1 MSFRLPRKIKK
12 KLKKMFLLFPSD
24 SKGNSQLAFPDKYQS
39 HYDAYKQG
47 ILTDLMLIDI
57 DESTESIDYS
67 IPVEPLQHDELV
79 ELVNFVFAEQYRERA
94 IKYLTFAKD
103 NVKCKK
109 LYNIIVNSW
118 NETKNGNDKSI
129 NVCLAY
135 DDILKLYGL

>member
-12 KLKKMFLLFPSD
+12 KLSKKFLLFPED
-24 SKGNSQLAFPDKYQS
+24 EKGNSQLAFPYKYQE

-47 ILTDLMLIDI
+47 LLTDLMLIDI
-57 DESTESIDYS
+57 PESIDYS
-67 IPVEPLQHDELV
+67 IPVQPLQHQELV

-118 NETKNGNDKSI
+118 NETKNGKDKSI

-135 DDILKLYGL
+135 DDILKIYGL